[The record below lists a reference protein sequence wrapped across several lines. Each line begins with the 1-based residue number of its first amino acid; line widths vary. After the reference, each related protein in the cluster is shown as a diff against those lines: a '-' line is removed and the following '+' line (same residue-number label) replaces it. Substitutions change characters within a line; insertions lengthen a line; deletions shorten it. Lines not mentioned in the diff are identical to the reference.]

1 MVRIKNDK
9 YECLS
14 FFVFLSKGD
23 YDISHH
29 VPPRPLPLRP
39 SQLEDEALREAAVEA
54 FFPKKNKS
62 CFDYGK
68 LLYVHVP
75 INGIYLAC
83 K

>member
-1 MVRIKNDK
+1 MTK

-14 FFVFLSKGD
+14 FFVFLSKRD

-39 SQLEDEALREAAVEA
+39 AQLEDEALREAPVEA
-54 FFPKKNKS
+54 FFQKNKS

-68 LLYVHVP
+68 LLRVHVP
-75 INGIYLAC
+75 INGNYLAC